1 MSSTFLVTG
10 ASGQLGRRVLQL
22 LLDRRAGRV
31 IATTRHPS
39 ALADFAAR
47 GVDVREA
54 SFDDPAGLPRAFAGA
69 DRALLISTD
78 ALDRPGRRFE
88 QHEAAIAALVSAGVK
103 HVAYTSFVN
112 PRPDSAVL
120 VSEDHRRTEAS
131 LADTTLGHTFLRNN
145 LYTDFLPMSL
155 ASAVKSGQL
164 VDAKGEGK
172 ISYVTREDCAQIAAA
187 ALADGFDGRR
197 ALAVTGPEAIG
208 GAALAALVSELSG
221 KTITHV
227 SVPAEALIQGMVS
240 HGLPE
245 PVARVLASF
254 DVGAQRGEMSVVDDA
269 VLRLT
274 ARRPQS
280 VREYLQANRS
290 AWLP

>member
-1 MSSTFLVTG
+1 MSPTFLVTG

-54 SFDDPAGLPRAFAGA
+54 SFDDPASLPRAFAGA

-208 GAALAALVSELSG
+208 GAELAALVSELSG

-227 SVPAEALIQGMVS
+227 SVPAEALVQGMVS

-280 VREYLQANRS
+280 VREYLQANRG
-290 AWLP
+290 AWLL